1 MTSWIEYW
9 NGDHPIYVNERH
21 RQLHYR
27 FLARDLAALLPGP
40 DAIVLDF
47 GCGEALAA
55 DQLAAEC
62 RKLFLADT
70 ASTVRDKLTSRFG
83 HLARVDVL
91 SAEEALALPAGAIDL
106 IIIHSVAQYVPKADL
121 AALLGQLSEKLAN
134 GGRLVVGDIL
144 PPDLSALADAKALL
158 RFGFEGG
165 FLFAAGRG
173 LIRAALSDYRKLRDD
188 LGLTRYTEAE
198 MLAIIEGLGLTAR
211 RLEHNPGHNQARMG
225 FAGLKVA
232 PLD

>member
-1 MTSWIEYW
+1 MTSWVEYW

-27 FLARDLAALLPGP
+27 MLARDLAALLPGP
-40 DAIVLDF
+40 DAIVLDY

-62 RKLFLADT
+62 RKLYLAET
-70 ASTVRDKLTSRFG
+70 ASTVRDKLTTRFG
-83 HLARVDVL
+83 GHSRIGIL
-91 SAEEALALPAGAIDL
+91 SAEEALALPAGTLDL
-106 IIIHSVAQYVPKADL
+106 IIIHSVAQYVPKPEF
-121 AALLGQLSEKLAN
+121 AALLAQLSAKLAN

-144 PPDLSALADAKALL
+144 PPDLSALADAQALL

-165 FLFAAGRG
+165 FLGAAGLG
-173 LIRAALSDYRKLRDD
+173 LVRAALSDYRKLREN

-198 MLAIIEGLGLTAR
+198 MLSVLEGLGLTAR
-211 RLEHNPGHNQARMG
+211 RLDHNPGHNQARMG